1 MIMQL
6 CDFEADLLHHL
17 PDLSI
22 YAHPLAPNRCYVLAG
37 EDREDGAS
45 PCSPRTQVVDPIKWQ
60 QNAVYD
66 HVHGPWRLLGGSGRP
81 PLVEDVEGDS
91 QEQNEALDKG
101 LNLSAE
107 AE

>member
-37 EDREDGAS
+37 EDRENGAS
-45 PCSPRTQVVDPIKWQ
+45 PCSPRTQ
-60 QNAVYD
+60 
-66 HVHGPWRLLGGSGRP
+66 
-81 PLVEDVEGDS
+81 
-91 QEQNEALDKG
+91 
-101 LNLSAE
+101 
-107 AE
+107 